1 MAEARVERRLA
12 AILAADV
19 VGYSRLMGINEE
31 GTLAALKTHQRELL
45 DPKIAEHR
53 GRIVK
58 TTGDGALVEFASAVD
73 AVRCAVE
80 IQCAMSE
87 RSATIPEDRRIDFR
101 IGINVGDI
109 IIDEGDV
116 YGDGVNIAARL
127 EGIADRGGICISDDT
142 FRQVRDKI
150 DVGFDDAGERQLKN
164 IERPVRVYR
173 VQLGKTVQRVER
185 APAST
190 KRPSIAVLP
199 FKNMSGDPEQE
210 YFADGMVDEIITGL
224 SRIKWLSVVS
234 RNSSYLFKNRP
245 ATMKDV
251 AATLGVRYVLEG
263 GVRKSGNRV
272 RITAQLID
280 AETDAHL
287 WAEQYDRLLEDV
299 FALQDEITMC
309 VVGAIEPSVRKAEID
324 RIKRQ
329 RPDNF
334 TAYDLL
340 LQSQQ
345 FVFAGMPAEAAKA
358 ITLLEQALKLE
369 PNYSAAHAYLSW
381 CLHARFGRGG
391 LREED
396 RLAAVDHARAAV
408 ALGNDDAT
416 ALAIAALVL
425 AYDGHDVST
434 ALKVFDRAL
443 ELSNCNV
450 FALCFNA
457 AILAWIGRSEL
468 AIERAQR
475 ALRLGP
481 FDSLIW
487 RAHHALSIAYFDSH
501 RYGDA
506 ADSARSVI
514 AANSAYSLPRAILAA
529 ALVRLGR
536 LDEARA
542 AARTVL
548 EHEPSFTIHGTARY
562 AELEPAVFRPMAD
575 AWREAGLPE

>member
-31 GTLAALKTHQRELL
+31 GTLAALKTHQRELI

-87 RSATIPEDRRIDFR
+87 RSAAIPEDRRIDFR

-116 YGDGVNIAARL
+116 YGDGVNIATRL
-127 EGIADRGGICISDDT
+127 DGIADRGGICISDDT

-199 FKNMSGDPEQE
+199 FQNMSGDPEQE

-450 FALCFNA
+450 FALCWNA

-529 ALVRLGR
+529 ALVRSGR

>member
-31 GTLAALKTHQRELL
+31 GTLAALKTHQRELI

-87 RSATIPEDRRIDFR
+87 RSAAIPEDRRIDFR

-173 VQLGKTVQRVER
+173 VQLGKTAQRAEK
-185 APAST
+185 ASAST

-416 ALAIAALVL
+416 TLAIAALVL

-450 FALCFNA
+450 FALCWNA

-562 AELEPAVFRPMAD
+562 SELEPAVFRPMAD

>member
-1 MAEARVERRLA
+1 
-12 AILAADV
+12 
-19 VGYSRLMGINEE
+19 
-31 GTLAALKTHQRELL
+31 
-45 DPKIAEHR
+45 
-53 GRIVK
+53 
-58 TTGDGALVEFASAVD
+58 
-73 AVRCAVE
+73 
-80 IQCAMSE
+80 
-87 RSATIPEDRRIDFR
+87 
-101 IGINVGDI
+101 
-109 IIDEGDV
+109 
-116 YGDGVNIAARL
+116 
-127 EGIADRGGICISDDT
+127 
-142 FRQVRDKI
+142 
-150 DVGFDDAGERQLKN
+150 
-164 IERPVRVYR
+164 
-173 VQLGKTVQRVER
+173 
-185 APAST
+185 
-190 KRPSIAVLP
+190 
-199 FKNMSGDPEQE
+199 
-210 YFADGMVDEIITGL
+210 
-224 SRIKWLSVVS
+224 
-234 RNSSYLFKNRP
+234 
-245 ATMKDV
+245 MKDV

-263 GVRKSGNRV
+263 GVRKAGNRV

-329 RPDNF
+329 RPDSF

-425 AYDGHDVST
+425 A
-434 ALKVFDRAL
+434 DRAL

-450 FALCFNA
+450 FALCWNA
-457 AILAWIGRSEL
+457 AILAWIGRSQL

-514 AANSAYSLPRAILAA
+514 AANLAYSLPRAILAA

-542 AARTVL
+542 TAQAVL

-562 AELEPAVFRPMAD
+562 AES
-575 AWREAGLPE
+575 

>member
-87 RSATIPEDRRIDFR
+87 RSAAIPEDRRIDFR

-199 FKNMSGDPEQE
+199 FQNMSGDPEQE

-329 RPDNF
+329 RPDSF

-416 ALAIAALVL
+416 TLAIAALVL

-450 FALCFNA
+450 FALCWNA

-562 AELEPAVFRPMAD
+562 SELEPAVFRPMAD

>member
-31 GTLAALKTHQRELL
+31 GTLAALKTHQRELI

-87 RSATIPEDRRIDFR
+87 RSAAIPEDRRIDFR

-173 VQLGKTVQRVER
+173 VQLGKTAQRAEK
-185 APAST
+185 ASAST

-450 FALCFNA
+450 FALCWNA

-562 AELEPAVFRPMAD
+562 SELEPAVFRPMAD